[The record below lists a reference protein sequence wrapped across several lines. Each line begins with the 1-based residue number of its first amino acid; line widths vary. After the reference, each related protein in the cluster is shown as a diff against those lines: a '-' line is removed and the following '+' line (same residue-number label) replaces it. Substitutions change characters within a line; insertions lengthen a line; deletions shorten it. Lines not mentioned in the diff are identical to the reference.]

1 MGAALRKGAA
11 LFIWAHRLVERIR
24 PSPSDGSRGNG
35 IRVMDSPPD
44 PAETTKR
51 VPGLHLLRQIAME
64 LPLHARVTGRR
75 PQKAEVSGF
84 FVRLA

>member
-1 MGAALRKGAA
+1 M
-11 LFIWAHRLVERIR
+11 E
-24 PSPSDGSRGNG
+24 
-35 IRVMDSPPD
+35 SPPD

-51 VPGLHLLRQIAME
+51 VPGLHLLRQIATE
-64 LPLHARVTGRR
+64 LPLHAHVTGRR